1 MKLCRTFLENEF
13 RGELVNQRWTR
24 GERTSSRCQASQRL
38 QSRRPIMMSV
48 EGDDKRTRTRSK
60 GIRVP
65 IELVGQELSCPTPG
79 CNGSGHISGRYSRH
93 RSILGCPIARKRR
106 LEEAEAE
113 QEQEQETE
121 RPASKRKSHPLKLA
135 LDEGFS
141 AESDASSEAEGD
153 VEKDGE
159 KAGETKEVEEEE
171 AEDEAREAAV
181 EEETEEVTEEVTEYL
196 MEDGQTNG
204 QEEII
209 QMEEEEGREEEE
221 EEEEETY
228 QKEEN
233 TLVADEEE
241 ECVIIEPELGAAP
254 PATKECQSPSQS
266 AEEVAN
272 SLLHLGRVSNSTAPT
287 VAPQLPVAV
296 ETQEDVTVAAEQ
308 GEEVKDEQKENMN
321 EGEEEQEEVAH
332 RVQTPEESS
341 VLPKEA
347 AEVEEEELEEKVED
361 EKGECPDWSNS
372 VSQENHQYLTEDV
385 HHEQIKDDDE
395 EEEEEEEEEEMAA
408 PAHQG
413 QGTLAEEEEDEEK
426 DEEDHREANHILP
439 ISDVPTAI
447 RTITSNAAAQGTH
460 NKAEDHRASPLEDY
474 NSHRASPLEN
484 YNTNR
489 ASPLHK
495 YDSHKPSSL
504 QNYKASPP
512 LSYSSHRAS
521 PLEDYISSLRGENY
535 KIHKAVSSASPDIIE
550 VRSDRSEERDFD
562 DVDGDDERD
571 DDDSLSQRSTV
582 TDESEMFDITRGNLG
597 LLEQA
602 IALKAE
608 QVKPAGPREL
618 LRAPDIH
625 HQRYF
630 TMDDRPKH
638 LDVIRK
644 SYFSKESS
652 RPEKREIKCPT
663 PGCDGTG
670 HVTGL
675 YPHHR
680 SLSGCPHKD
689 RIPPEILAMHE
700 NVLKCPTPG
709 CTGQG
714 HVNSNRNTHRS
725 LSGCP
730 IAAAEKLS
738 KSHDKQHLSQP
749 GSEHLKGSPNDRVLR
764 PMCFVKQLE
773 VPQYGSYRPNMAP
786 ATPRAN
792 LAKELEK
799 YSKVSF
805 DYASFDAQVFGKR
818 VLAPKMPTSETSP
831 KAFKTKPSFPK
842 SPSPSLS
849 LHGYGKSSSLAY
861 DYSHDAEAAHMAATA
876 ILNLSTRCWEKPENL
891 STKPQNKEMDIE
903 VDENGTLDLSM
914 KKPIKREGSLSGTSP
929 GVRSPD
935 PSSSSSSSLHH
946 GGSSGMTSP
955 NLHTYKQEEWEG
967 PLDYTKPNRQREEE
981 MDEME
986 HTGQSFVSS
995 DPEDC
1000 DMMQDSLEER
1010 KYPGEVTTP
1019 SFKVKFQPK
1028 DSKKELL
1035 SCPTPGCDGS
1045 GHITGNY
1052 ASHRSLSGC
1061 PLADKSLRSLM
1072 AAHTPELKCPTPGC
1086 DGSGHITGNYASHRS
1101 ISGCPRAKK
1110 SGIKTPTKDNQEDS
1124 ELLKCP
1130 VPGCDS
1136 LGHISG
1142 KYATH
1147 RSAYGCPLAAR
1158 RQKEGLLNGTPFN
1171 WKAFKTEGPTC
1182 PTPGCDGSG
1191 HANGSF
1197 LTHRSLSGCPRALY
1211 AKKKAKFPSED
1222 YLSTKFRASDVLDN
1236 DEDIKQLNKEI
1247 NDLNE
1252 SNNEMEADMVNLQ
1265 TQISSMEMNLKSI
1278 EHENK
1283 MIEEQNEALFMEL
1296 SGLSRALIRSLANIR
1311 LPHMQ
1316 EPITEQNFDSY
1327 VSTLTDMYTNKDC
1340 FQSPE
1345 NKALLESI
1353 NKAVKG
1359 IKV

>member
-1 MKLCRTFLENEF
+1 LHAENTHTHTHTHTHVLMK
-13 RGELVNQRWTR
+13 
-24 GERTSSRCQASQRL
+24 
-38 QSRRPIMMSV
+38 ISV
-48 EGDDKRTRTRSK
+48 EILQCVCVCVCVISDRS
-60 GIRVP
+60 P
-65 IELVGQELSCPTPG
+65 QE
-79 CNGSGHISGRYSRH
+79 
-93 RSILGCPIARKRR
+93 
-106 LEEAEAE
+106 
-113 QEQEQETE
+113 ETE
-121 RPASKRKSHPLKLA
+121 RPASKRKSHPLKLT

-141 AESDASSEAEGD
+141 AESDASSEAEGEG
-153 VEKDGE
+153 EKDGE
-159 KAGETKEVEEEE
+159 NAGDAKEEEE
-171 AEDEAREAAV
+171 QEQEQEEDREAVAD
-181 EEETEEVTEEVTEYL
+181 EEGEGMTEDL
-196 MEDGQTNG
+196 MQESQTNG
-204 QEEII
+204 QEVEM
-209 QMEEEEGREEEE
+209 QSQQKEEEGRTKEED
-221 EEEEETY
+221 TH

-233 TLVADEEE
+233 SVIADEE
-241 ECVIIEPELGAAP
+241 A
-254 PATKECQSPSQS
+254 
-266 AEEVAN
+266 
-272 SLLHLGRVSNSTAPT
+272 
-287 VAPQLPVAV
+287 
-296 ETQEDVTVAAEQ
+296 
-308 GEEVKDEQKENMN
+308 
-321 EGEEEQEEVAH
+321 AH
-332 RVQTPEESS
+332 RVQVLEGSS
-341 VLPKEA
+341 VLQKEA
-347 AEVEEEELEEKVED
+347 AEVEAAEFEQEVED
-361 EKGECPDWSNS
+361 EQGECEDGSHH
-372 VSQENHQYLTEDV
+372 VSRDNHQYLTADV
-385 HHEQIKDDDE
+385 PHEEVKDE
-395 EEEEEEEEEEMAA
+395 EEEEEEEEGEEEEEMAV
-408 PAHQG
+408 PAQHRQD
-413 QGTLAEEEEDEEK
+413 TLALLEEDEER
-426 DEEDHREANHILP
+426 DEEDLRNHVLP
-439 ISDVPTAI
+439 LPDVPT
-447 RTITSNAAAQGTH
+447 
-460 NKAEDHRASPLEDY
+460 
-474 NSHRASPLEN
+474 
-484 YNTNR
+484 
-489 ASPLHK
+489 
-495 YDSHKPSSL
+495 
-504 QNYKASPP
+504 
-512 LSYSSHRAS
+512 
-521 PLEDYISSLRGENY
+521 NY
-535 KIHKAVSSASPDIIE
+535 KIHKASSSASPDIIE
-550 VRSDRSEERDFD
+550 R
-562 DVDGDDERD
+562 DDE
-571 DDDSLSQRSTV
+571 DSLSQRSTV
-582 TDESEMFDITRGNLG
+582 TDESEMFDMTRGNLG

-608 QVKPAGPREL
+608 QVRPAGPREL

-630 TMDDRPKH
+630 TMEDRPKH
-638 LDVIRK
+638 LDIIRK
-644 SYFSKESS
+644 SYFSKG

-730 IAAAEKLS
+730 IAAAEKLT
-738 KSHDKQHLSQP
+738 KGHDKQHLSQP

-773 VPQYGSYRPNMAP
+773 VPAYGSYRPNMAP

-799 YSKVSF
+799 YSKVTF

-818 VLAPKMPTSETSP
+818 LLAPKMPTSETSP

-842 SPSPSLS
+842 SSSPSLS
-849 LHGYGKSSSLAY
+849 LHGYGKSSTLAY
-861 DYSHDAEAAHMAATA
+861 DYSQDAEAAHMAATA

-891 STKPQNKEMDIE
+891 STKAQNKEMDIE

-914 KKPIKREGSLSGTSP
+914 KKPFKREGSLSATSP

-935 PSSSSSSSLHH
+935 PSSSSASSLHH

-955 NLHTYKQEEWEG
+955 NLHAYKQEDWEG

-981 MDEME
+981 VDEME

-1000 DMMQDSLEER
+1000 DMMQECLEDR

-1035 SCPTPGCDGS
+1035 SLQPHSLLCPTPGCDGS

-1158 RQKEGLLNGTPFN
+1158 RQKEGVLNGTPFN

-1197 LTHRSLSGCPRALY
+1197 LTHRSLSGCPRALF
-1211 AKKKAKFPSED
+1211 AKKKAKFPTEE

-1265 TQISSMEMNLKSI
+1265 TQISSMEKNLKSI

-1311 LPHMQ
+1311 LPHM
-1316 EPITEQNFDSY
+1316 EPLTEQNFDSY

>member
-1 MKLCRTFLENEF
+1 MT
-13 RGELVNQRWTR
+13 
-24 GERTSSRCQASQRL
+24 
-38 QSRRPIMMSV
+38 
-48 EGDDKRTRTRSK
+48 
-60 GIRVP
+60 
-65 IELVGQELSCPTPG
+65 
-79 CNGSGHISGRYSRH
+79 
-93 RSILGCPIARKRR
+93 
-106 LEEAEAE
+106 EEI
-113 QEQEQETE
+113 T
-121 RPASKRKSHPLKLA
+121 
-135 LDEGFS
+135 
-141 AESDASSEAEGD
+141 
-153 VEKDGE
+153 
-159 KAGETKEVEEEE
+159 EEEE
-171 AEDEAREAAV
+171 
-181 EEETEEVTEEVTEYL
+181 TS
-196 MEDGQTNG
+196 G
-204 QEEII
+204 QEEEK
-209 QMEEEEGREEEE
+209 QMEEEEEKAEE
-221 EEEEETY
+221 
-228 QKEEN
+228 KEEN
-233 TLVADEEE
+233 RFTADE
-241 ECVIIEPELGAAP
+241 ECVIIEPEAGAAP
-254 PATKECQSPSQS
+254 PASSQS
-266 AEEVAN
+266 TEEVAD
-272 SLLHLGRVSNSTAPT
+272 SLLHLGRVTDSSSD
-287 VAPQLPVAV
+287 APQPVAV
-296 ETQEDVTVAAEQ
+296 ATGEDVAMAAAQ
-308 GEEVKDEQKENMN
+308 GEEVKDEQ
-321 EGEEEQEEVAH
+321 EEEEEEEAH
-332 RVQTPEESS
+332 RVQVSEESC
-341 VLPKEA
+341 VVEKEA
-347 AEVEEEELEEKVED
+347 A
-361 EKGECPDWSNS
+361 
-372 VSQENHQYLTEDV
+372 
-385 HHEQIKDDDE
+385 E
-395 EEEEEEEEEEMAA
+395 EEEEEEEEEERRKNQMS
-408 PAHQG
+408 PEEQKHVTQDVQQEQIKDEG
-413 QGTLAEEEEDEEK
+413 EQKEEQEEEEEEEVAALAQQSQ
-426 DEEDHREANHILP
+426 EEEEEEEEEEQEEEHREVKQVSP
-439 ISDVPTAI
+439 ISDAPSAI
-447 RTITSNAAAQGTH
+447 STITSTAAAQGSLTT
-460 NKAEDHRASPLEDY
+460 AEDQRVGPPEDYSPLEDY
-474 NSHRASPLEN
+474 NSH
-484 YNTNR
+484 
-489 ASPLHK
+489 K
-495 YDSHKPSSL
+495 YDSHKAL
-504 QNYKASPP
+504 QNYKPSPP
-512 LSYSSHRAS
+512 LSLGSHRAS
-521 PLEDYISSLRGENY
+521 PLEDFFPGLRGENF
-535 KIHKAVSSASPDIIE
+535 KLLAAAPSASPDVIE
-550 VRSDRSEERDFD
+550 VRSDRSEEERDFE

-571 DDDSLSQRSTV
+571 DEDSLSQRSTV
-582 TDESEMFDITRGNLG
+582 TDESEMFDLSRGNLG

-638 LDVIRK
+638 LDVLRK

-652 RPEKREIKCPT
+652 KPEKREIKCPT

-738 KSHDKQHLSQP
+738 KGHDKQLLSQP

-818 VLAPKMPTSETSP
+818 MLAPKMPTSETSP

-842 SPSPSLS
+842 SPPSPSLS
-849 LHGYGKSSSLAY
+849 LHGYGKSSALAY

-891 STKPQNKEMDIE
+891 STKPHSKEMDIE

-955 NLHTYKQEEWEG
+955 NLLGYKQEEWEG

-981 MDEME
+981 LDEME

-1000 DMMQDSLEER
+1000 DMMQDCLEDR

-1101 ISGCPRAKK
+1101 LSGCPRAKK

>member
-1 MKLCRTFLENEF
+1 MILFSLFFLTFCSHLLF
-13 RGELVNQRWTR
+13 
-24 GERTSSRCQASQRL
+24 SS
-38 QSRRPIMMSV
+38 V
-48 EGDDKRTRTRSK
+48 
-60 GIRVP
+60 
-65 IELVGQELSCPTPG
+65 
-79 CNGSGHISGRYSRH
+79 
-93 RSILGCPIARKRR
+93 SILGCPIARKRR

-113 QEQEQETE
+113 QEQEETE
-121 RPASKRKSHPLKLA
+121 RPASKRKSHPLKLT

-141 AESDASSEAEGD
+141 AESDASSEAEGEG
-153 VEKDGE
+153 EKDGE
-159 KAGETKEVEEEE
+159 NAGDAKEEEEQEQEQEEDREAVADEEGEGMTEDLMQETKWGEDVKDKPEGDMSNGGEEEEE
-171 AEDEAREAAV
+171 A
-181 EEETEEVTEEVTEYL
+181 
-196 MEDGQTNG
+196 
-204 QEEII
+204 
-209 QMEEEEGREEEE
+209 
-221 EEEEETY
+221 
-228 QKEEN
+228 
-233 TLVADEEE
+233 
-241 ECVIIEPELGAAP
+241 
-254 PATKECQSPSQS
+254 
-266 AEEVAN
+266 
-272 SLLHLGRVSNSTAPT
+272 
-287 VAPQLPVAV
+287 
-296 ETQEDVTVAAEQ
+296 
-308 GEEVKDEQKENMN
+308 
-321 EGEEEQEEVAH
+321 AH
-332 RVQTPEESS
+332 RVQVLEGSS
-341 VLPKEA
+341 VLQKEA
-347 AEVEEEELEEKVED
+347 AEVEAAEFEQEVED
-361 EKGECPDWSNS
+361 EQGECEDGSHH
-372 VSQENHQYLTEDV
+372 VSRDNHQYLTADV
-385 HHEQIKDDDE
+385 PHEEVKDE
-395 EEEEEEEEEEMAA
+395 EEEEEEEEGEEEEEMAV
-408 PAHQG
+408 PAQHRQD
-413 QGTLAEEEEDEEK
+413 TLALLEEDEER
-426 DEEDHREANHILP
+426 DEEDLRNHVLP
-439 ISDVPTAI
+439 LPDVPTVI
-447 RTITSNAAAQGTH
+447 RTITSTAAAQGTH
-460 NKAEDHRASPLEDY
+460 ITAEDHRAGPLEAY
-474 NSHRASPLEN
+474 SLHRASPLD
-484 YNTNR
+484 
-489 ASPLHK
+489 K
-495 YDSHKPSSL
+495 YF
-504 QNYKASPP
+504 
-512 LSYSSHRAS
+512 
-521 PLEDYISSLRGENY
+521 ED
-535 KIHKAVSSASPDIIE
+535 
-550 VRSDRSEERDFD
+550 
-562 DVDGDDERD
+562 
-571 DDDSLSQRSTV
+571 RSTV
-582 TDESEMFDITRGNLG
+582 TDESEMFDMTRGNLG

-608 QVKPAGPREL
+608 QVRPAGPREL

-630 TMDDRPKH
+630 TMEDRPKH
-638 LDVIRK
+638 LDIIRK

-652 RPEKREIKCPT
+652 KPEKREIKCPT

-730 IAAAEKLS
+730 IAAAEKLT
-738 KSHDKQHLSQP
+738 KGHDKQHLSQP

-773 VPQYGSYRPNMAP
+773 VPAYGSYRPNMAP

-799 YSKVSF
+799 YSKVTF

-818 VLAPKMPTSETSP
+818 LLAPKMPTSETSP
-831 KAFKTKPSFPK
+831 K
-842 SPSPSLS
+842 
-849 LHGYGKSSSLAY
+849 SSTLAY
-861 DYSHDAEAAHMAATA
+861 DYSQDAEAAHMAATA

-891 STKPQNKEMDIE
+891 STKAQNKEMDIE

-914 KKPIKREGSLSGTSP
+914 KKPFKREGSLSATSP

-935 PSSSSSSSLHH
+935 PSSSSASSLHH

-955 NLHTYKQEEWEG
+955 NLHAYKQEDWEG

-981 MDEME
+981 VDEME

-1000 DMMQDSLEER
+1000 DMMQECLEDR

-1158 RQKEGLLNGTPFN
+1158 RQKEGVLNGTPFN

-1197 LTHRSLSGCPRALY
+1197 LTHRSLSGCPRALF
-1211 AKKKAKFPSED
+1211 AKKKAKFPTEE

-1265 TQISSMEMNLKSI
+1265 TQISSMEKNLKSI

-1311 LPHMQ
+1311 LPHM
-1316 EPITEQNFDSY
+1316 EPLTEQNFDSY